1 MYLLYVESIVQQ
13 HVCLQLVLLQAFL
26 KCNVPIL
33 LCFNTTGTAV
43 HLSRDWLLKC
53 LLEGKTGF

>member
-1 MYLLYVESIVQQ
+1 MCLHLLYMELTVQQ
-13 HVCLQLVLLQAFL
+13 HVCSQLLLLPAFL

-43 HLSRDWLLKC
+43 HLS
-53 LLEGKTGF
+53 GG